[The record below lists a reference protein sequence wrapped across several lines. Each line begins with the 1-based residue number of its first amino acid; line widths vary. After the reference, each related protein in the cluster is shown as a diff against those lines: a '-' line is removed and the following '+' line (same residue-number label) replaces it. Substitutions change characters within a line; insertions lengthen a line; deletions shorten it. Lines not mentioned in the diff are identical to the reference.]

1 MRMMREQ
8 SKNDWNGWIGVPK
21 ENRRVLDQPVDL
33 AELSFGLDLNSHRI
47 ALAAA
52 AATRVVLP
60 ADEGC
65 LRCGVI
71 GLHAPP
77 RSFKHRR
84 CPLNRLQH
92 QRARIRYPNTLWT
105 EQHQTNHLRATGA
118 FSPSLRPLPAA
129 AAPRAPR

>member
-1 MRMMREQ
+1 M
-8 SKNDWNGWIGVPK
+8 DWGAK
-21 ENRRVLDQPVDL
+21 RKQTRVLDQPVDL
-33 AELSFGLDLNSHRI
+33 AELSFGLDLNSHI

-52 AATRVVLP
+52 AAVRVVLP
-60 ADEGC
+60 ADERC

-84 CPLNRLQH
+84 CPLNRLEH